1 METRSALLGRRSI
14 RSFLPQPIGD
24 DVIRDILD
32 QARWAPS
39 WGNSQAWNVYV
50 LTGEPLQKVKDEY
63 MRKMR
68 EGEEQPTDL
77 EMPSR
82 DKWPPNI
89 LARMNLT
96 RPGETWSP
104 PPGPSIWEMY
114 GAPCL
119 LVFAID
125 DGLVENYAC
134 FDAGLLAENVC
145 LAAYDAGLGTIV
157 MAMGVRYP
165 EVLHEFLPGSSAKRF
180 VVGVALGHPT
190 KDAPVNDIPRE
201 RADIDEIVTWVR

>member
-1 METRSALLGRRSI
+1 
-14 RSFLPQPIGD
+14 
-24 DVIRDILD
+24 
-32 QARWAPS
+32 
-39 WGNSQAWNVYV
+39 
-50 LTGEPLQKVKDEY
+50 
-63 MRKMR
+63 
-68 EGEEQPTDL
+68 
-77 EMPSR
+77 
-82 DKWPPNI
+82 
-89 LARMNLT
+89 
-96 RPGETWSP
+96 
-104 PPGPSIWEMY
+104 MY

-180 VVGVALGHPT
+180 VVGVALGHPK